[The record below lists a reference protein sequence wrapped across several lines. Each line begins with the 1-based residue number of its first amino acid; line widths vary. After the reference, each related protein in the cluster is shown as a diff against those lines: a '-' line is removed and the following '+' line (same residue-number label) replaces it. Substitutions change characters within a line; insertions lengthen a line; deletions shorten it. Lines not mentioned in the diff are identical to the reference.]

1 MQQKMNNLQR
11 QLEVAATR
19 ALRDEDLK
27 VTRLSEEDNIEVYLT
42 TFVICVAY
50 GSL

>member
-19 ALRDEDLK
+19 ALREDLK

-42 TFVICVAY
+42 TFVIYVAY